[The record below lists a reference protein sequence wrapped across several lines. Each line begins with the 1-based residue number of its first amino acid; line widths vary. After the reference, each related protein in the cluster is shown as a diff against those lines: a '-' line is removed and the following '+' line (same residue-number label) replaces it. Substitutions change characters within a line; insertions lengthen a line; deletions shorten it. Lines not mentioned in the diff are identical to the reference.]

1 VVVCECPFF
10 PLAEALGLAGG
21 GGDMTMV
28 ASSRFLPAGAS
39 PLVARPMV
47 AAAGGGVAGA
57 CGTDGIGVL
66 GLDERTG
73 LPGSAAAGG
82 AAFLEDVDELAAV
95 EPAAA
100 GDDLLEEAALE
111 AAGATLLPACPDGAP
126 GGAFDAAPDA
136 AFDAAPGGAFDA
148 APDAAFDAAFGATFD
163 AAFGATFDAAFGATF
178 DAAGAGSGLGGVFC
192 TLGIA
197 ARGCDGSSDELAA
210 DPLSACGAGGGAAAE
225 TGMGVGSRGSL
236 WRCGH
241 PHRGEASAPAPPAPA
256 TAVASTG

>member
-10 PLAEALGLAGG
+10 PLADALGLAGG

-57 CGTDGIGVL
+57 CATDGIGVL
-66 GLDERTG
+66 GLDERVG

-82 AAFLEDVDELAAV
+82 AAFFEDVDELAAV

-111 AAGATLLPACPDGAP
+111 AAGATLLPACPDGGP
-126 GGAFDAAPDA
+126 EGAFDAAPDA
-136 AFDAAPGGAFDA
+136 AFDAAFGAT
-148 APDAAFDAAFGATFD
+148 FGATFD